1 MKKREMAAV
10 ILTMALCGTTL
21 WGCGNA
27 AAPAATAAAPAETA
41 EAVPAETN
49 AAAPAERPASQESSA
64 AETEKKTSDTSR
76 VAGAGD
82 MTTVEDVVE
91 EGMVPVPVSDLAPG
105 EYELQVDSSSSMFKI
120 TDCRLTVPENGAEEA
135 EVLLTMSGSA
145 YIYLYPGT
153 GEEAAA
159 AAEADLIPAG
169 KNAEGKSTFV
179 FPLAAL
185 DAGVPCAAF
194 SKNKEM
200 WYDRTLVFR
209 ADSLPLSAFREGVV
223 LIPAGLD
230 LEDGEYTA
238 EVTLK
243 GGSGKASVQSPA
255 RISLSGT
262 GTPEAKATA
271 ELIWGSANYDYM
283 LVNGEKYLAE
293 IVDGHSVFEIP
304 VSCFDRNM
312 PVIADTTAM
321 SQPHEIS
328 YTLRFDSATL
338 APAGTVKE
346 IPRTCAE
353 QFRMQRLP
361 GGCTLL
367 TVAEDERF
375 LVVPEGTAKENADED
390 LETARQLTA
399 AEKIPVLQL
408 PLRNLYV
415 ADSSVMDLFRELDA
429 LDAVR
434 FTATREDDWKIPEI
448 AAAMKEERILFAGK
462 YSAPDYELLLEEG
475 ASLAIENT
483 MIFHSP
489 ETKEQLERLGIP
501 VLVDRASYETHPLGR
516 LEWIRLV
523 GLLTGK
529 EAEAEAFFREQAGLA
544 DTVRGE
550 GDTGK
555 TAAFF
560 YLSAGGYVNVRR
572 PEDYIPKMM
581 ELAGGR
587 YILSDLPGED
597 SARSTMN
604 MQAEAFYA
612 AARDADVLIYNAT
625 VEGGLSSLEELLRK
639 ADWLKDFKAVKE
651 GQVWCTEQNMF
662 QQTSGIAGMI
672 GELHEVFLL
681 AGEAKGSA
689 ELNYF
694 YRLR

>member
-1 MKKREMAAV
+1 MRLKLRMRKRILGTLAVLAAASMLWACGTEIPPAAEVSAQSAAV
-10 ILTMALCGTTL
+10 
-21 WGCGNA
+21 
-27 AAPAATAAAPAETA
+27 
-41 EAVPAETN
+41 
-49 AAAPAERPASQESSA
+49 
-64 AETEKKTSDTSR
+64 TE
-76 VAGAGD
+76 
-82 MTTVEDVVE
+82 
-91 EGMVPVPVSDLAPG
+91 
-105 EYELQVDSSSSMFKI
+105 I
-120 TDCRLTVPENGAEEA
+120 
-135 EVLLTMSGSA
+135 
-145 YIYLYPGT
+145 
-153 GEEAAA
+153 
-159 AAEADLIPAG
+159 
-169 KNAEGKSTFV
+169 
-179 FPLAAL
+179 PLA
-185 DAGVPCAAF
+185 
-194 SKNKEM
+194 
-200 WYDRTLVFR
+200 
-209 ADSLPLSAFREGVV
+209 
-223 LIPAGLD
+223 
-230 LEDGEYTA
+230 
-238 EVTLK
+238 
-243 GGSGKASVQSPA
+243 
-255 RISLSGT
+255 
-262 GTPEAKATA
+262 
-271 ELIWGSANYDYM
+271 
-283 LVNGEKYLAE
+283 
-293 IVDGHSVFEIP
+293 
-304 VSCFDRNM
+304 
-312 PVIADTTAM
+312 
-321 SQPHEIS
+321 
-328 YTLRFDSATL
+328 
-338 APAGTVKE
+338 
-346 IPRTCAE
+346 CAE
-353 QFRMQRLP
+353 QFRMERLP
-361 GGCTLL
+361 GGSTLL

-399 AEKIPVLQL
+399 AEEIPVLQL

-415 ADSSVMDLFRELDA
+415 VDSSVMDLFRELDA

-544 DTVRGE
+544 DTVRRE

-625 VEGGLSSLEELLRK
+625 VEGGLGSLEELLRK

-681 AGEAKGSA
+681 AGETQESA
-689 ELNYF
+689 GTETAGTETAGTDRKLNYF

>member
-1 MKKREMAAV
+1 MRLKLRMRKRILGTLAVLAAASMLWACGTEIPPAAEVSAPSAAV
-10 ILTMALCGTTL
+10 
-21 WGCGNA
+21 
-27 AAPAATAAAPAETA
+27 
-41 EAVPAETN
+41 
-49 AAAPAERPASQESSA
+49 
-64 AETEKKTSDTSR
+64 TE
-76 VAGAGD
+76 
-82 MTTVEDVVE
+82 
-91 EGMVPVPVSDLAPG
+91 
-105 EYELQVDSSSSMFKI
+105 I
-120 TDCRLTVPENGAEEA
+120 
-135 EVLLTMSGSA
+135 
-145 YIYLYPGT
+145 
-153 GEEAAA
+153 
-159 AAEADLIPAG
+159 
-169 KNAEGKSTFV
+169 
-179 FPLAAL
+179 PLA
-185 DAGVPCAAF
+185 
-194 SKNKEM
+194 
-200 WYDRTLVFR
+200 
-209 ADSLPLSAFREGVV
+209 
-223 LIPAGLD
+223 
-230 LEDGEYTA
+230 
-238 EVTLK
+238 
-243 GGSGKASVQSPA
+243 
-255 RISLSGT
+255 
-262 GTPEAKATA
+262 
-271 ELIWGSANYDYM
+271 
-283 LVNGEKYLAE
+283 
-293 IVDGHSVFEIP
+293 
-304 VSCFDRNM
+304 
-312 PVIADTTAM
+312 
-321 SQPHEIS
+321 
-328 YTLRFDSATL
+328 
-338 APAGTVKE
+338 
-346 IPRTCAE
+346 CAE
-353 QFRMQRLP
+353 QFRMERLP
-361 GGCTLL
+361 GGSTLL

-587 YILSDLPGED
+587 YVLSDLPGEG

-612 AARDADVLIYNAT
+612 AAKDADVLIYNAT
-625 VEGGLSSLEELLRK
+625 VDGGLSSLEELLRK
-639 ADWLKDFKAVKE
+639 ADWLKDFRAVKE

-681 AGEAKGSA
+681 AGETQESA
-689 ELNYF
+689 GTETAGTETAGTETAGTDRKLNYF

>member
-1 MKKREMAAV
+1 MRLKLRMRKRILGTLAVLAAASMLWACGTEIPPEVEVSAQSAAV
-10 ILTMALCGTTL
+10 
-21 WGCGNA
+21 
-27 AAPAATAAAPAETA
+27 
-41 EAVPAETN
+41 
-49 AAAPAERPASQESSA
+49 
-64 AETEKKTSDTSR
+64 TE
-76 VAGAGD
+76 
-82 MTTVEDVVE
+82 
-91 EGMVPVPVSDLAPG
+91 
-105 EYELQVDSSSSMFKI
+105 I
-120 TDCRLTVPENGAEEA
+120 
-135 EVLLTMSGSA
+135 
-145 YIYLYPGT
+145 
-153 GEEAAA
+153 
-159 AAEADLIPAG
+159 
-169 KNAEGKSTFV
+169 
-179 FPLAAL
+179 PLA
-185 DAGVPCAAF
+185 
-194 SKNKEM
+194 
-200 WYDRTLVFR
+200 Y
-209 ADSLPLSAFREGVV
+209 
-223 LIPAGLD
+223 
-230 LEDGEYTA
+230 
-238 EVTLK
+238 
-243 GGSGKASVQSPA
+243 
-255 RISLSGT
+255 
-262 GTPEAKATA
+262 
-271 ELIWGSANYDYM
+271 
-283 LVNGEKYLAE
+283 
-293 IVDGHSVFEIP
+293 
-304 VSCFDRNM
+304 
-312 PVIADTTAM
+312 
-321 SQPHEIS
+321 
-328 YTLRFDSATL
+328 
-338 APAGTVKE
+338 
-346 IPRTCAE
+346 AE
-353 QFRMQRLP
+353 QFRMRRLP

-367 TVAEDERF
+367 TAAGEEHF
-375 LVVPEGTAKENADED
+375 LVVPEGATTENAEKD
-390 LETARQLTA
+390 LETAKQLA
-399 AEKIPVLQL
+399 DAEEIPVLKL

-572 PEDYIPKMM
+572 SEDYIPKMM

-587 YILSDLPGED
+587 YVLSDLPAEG

-612 AARDADVLIYNAT
+612 AAKDADVLIYNAT
-625 VEGGLSSLEELLRK
+625 VDGGLSSLEELFRK
-639 ADWLKDFKAVKE
+639 ADWLKDFRAVKE

-681 AGEAKGSA
+681 AGETQESA
-689 ELNYF
+689 GTETAGTETAGTETAGTDRKLNYF

>member
-1 MKKREMAAV
+1 MRLKLRMRKRILGTLAVLAAASMLWACGTEIPPAAEVSAPSAAV
-10 ILTMALCGTTL
+10 
-21 WGCGNA
+21 
-27 AAPAATAAAPAETA
+27 
-41 EAVPAETN
+41 
-49 AAAPAERPASQESSA
+49 
-64 AETEKKTSDTSR
+64 TE
-76 VAGAGD
+76 
-82 MTTVEDVVE
+82 
-91 EGMVPVPVSDLAPG
+91 
-105 EYELQVDSSSSMFKI
+105 I
-120 TDCRLTVPENGAEEA
+120 
-135 EVLLTMSGSA
+135 
-145 YIYLYPGT
+145 
-153 GEEAAA
+153 
-159 AAEADLIPAG
+159 
-169 KNAEGKSTFV
+169 
-179 FPLAAL
+179 PLA
-185 DAGVPCAAF
+185 
-194 SKNKEM
+194 
-200 WYDRTLVFR
+200 
-209 ADSLPLSAFREGVV
+209 
-223 LIPAGLD
+223 
-230 LEDGEYTA
+230 
-238 EVTLK
+238 
-243 GGSGKASVQSPA
+243 
-255 RISLSGT
+255 
-262 GTPEAKATA
+262 
-271 ELIWGSANYDYM
+271 
-283 LVNGEKYLAE
+283 
-293 IVDGHSVFEIP
+293 
-304 VSCFDRNM
+304 
-312 PVIADTTAM
+312 
-321 SQPHEIS
+321 
-328 YTLRFDSATL
+328 
-338 APAGTVKE
+338 
-346 IPRTCAE
+346 CAE
-353 QFRMQRLP
+353 QFRMERLP
-361 GGCTLL
+361 GGSTLL

-399 AEKIPVLQL
+399 AEEIPVLQL

-415 ADSSVMDLFRELDA
+415 VDSSVMDLFRELDA

-544 DTVRGE
+544 DTVRRE

-625 VEGGLSSLEELLRK
+625 VEGGLGSLEELLRK

-681 AGEAKGSA
+681 AGETQESA
-689 ELNYF
+689 GTETAGTETAGTDRKLNYF

>member
-1 MKKREMAAV
+1 MRLKLRMRKRILGTLAVLAAASM
-10 ILTMALCGTTL
+10 LWACGTEIPPEVEVS
-21 WGCGNA
+21 A
-27 AAPAATAAAPAETA
+27 
-41 EAVPAETN
+41 
-49 AAAPAERPASQESSA
+49 QSA
-64 AETEKKTSDTSR
+64 A
-76 VAGAGD
+76 
-82 MTTVEDVVE
+82 
-91 EGMVPVPVSDLAPG
+91 
-105 EYELQVDSSSSMFKI
+105 
-120 TDCRLTVPENGAEEA
+120 
-135 EVLLTMSGSA
+135 
-145 YIYLYPGT
+145 
-153 GEEAAA
+153 
-159 AAEADLIPAG
+159 
-169 KNAEGKSTFV
+169 
-179 FPLAAL
+179 
-185 DAGVPCAAF
+185 
-194 SKNKEM
+194 
-200 WYDRTLVFR
+200 
-209 ADSLPLSAFREGVV
+209 
-223 LIPAGLD
+223 
-230 LEDGEYTA
+230 
-238 EVTLK
+238 
-243 GGSGKASVQSPA
+243 
-255 RISLSGT
+255 
-262 GTPEAKATA
+262 
-271 ELIWGSANYDYM
+271 
-283 LVNGEKYLAE
+283 
-293 IVDGHSVFEIP
+293 
-304 VSCFDRNM
+304 
-312 PVIADTTAM
+312 
-321 SQPHEIS
+321 
-328 YTLRFDSATL
+328 
-338 APAGTVKE
+338 VKE
-346 IPRTCAE
+346 IPLAYAE
-353 QFRMQRLP
+353 QFRMRRLP

-367 TVAEDERF
+367 TAAGEEHF
-375 LVVPEGTAKENADED
+375 LVVQEGATTENAEKD
-390 LETARQLTA
+390 LETAKQLA
-399 AEKIPVLQL
+399 DAEEIPVLKL

-587 YILSDLPGED
+587 YVLSDLPAEG

-612 AARDADVLIYNAT
+612 AAKDADVLIYNAT
-625 VEGGLSSLEELLRK
+625 VDGGLSSLEELLRK
-639 ADWLKDFKAVKE
+639 ADWLKDFRAVKE

-672 GELHEVFLL
+672 GELHEVFFL
-681 AGEAKGSA
+681 AGETQESA
-689 ELNYF
+689 GTETAGTETAGTDRKLNYF